1 MAITSS
7 KLLNKSTAETNQKL
21 VLSGSSGVVLSK
33 KSVKNIA
40 SVKVNVIKIEKILKG
55 TLASEKKSLDL
66 DKREQSKK
74 RRDKS
79 EEKLETKPQAGK
91 GKIKTPK
98 LPRMGFLGWIKNF
111 IGNII
116 LGYFAIRLIK
126 YLPKIKPLLKFL
138 GRAADFVIDIGGKVL
153 NGLVT
158 FIDWGYKAID
168 FTKNALKTF
177 GGENAAKTFDK
188 FLGTVQTLVT
198 VAIAASIAASSMGD
212 SGGGLGDIVTE
223 FLGNKLKKKLAA
235 KAATSAAT
243 QGGAAGT
250 AAAQGTGIAAGTAA
264 AIVGGVGLLASALGE
279 GSFQVKKVSQGFE
292 KKVYEFGEGAK
303 KDPNPI
309 TRTFKMATSSFVMP
323 FLRFGNWMLNGIG
336 VTLDIL
342 GAPFRY
348 AIELIRYPF
357 LSDEDKIKQ
366 ANNLAKFDARIR
378 DGIREHFAGFLSP
391 LLRLVGKKDWADGLD
406 KKGSWGSFYGEKG
419 TKGMGYRG
427 GGSGGR
433 TGPRRSV
440 SKFRYKRKV
449 VKKPGEIKFDSPGR
463 DVGGESKI
471 LGLFSKPKSSGA
483 GPLGTIRQTGKNLG
497 KTDYFGPILAITA
510 KILTGKKPER
520 KDYENVGLGINQLIS
535 AGLSDGKLSGGL
547 AAAFANG
554 GMVDVQS
561 IFATTEGG
569 DITKWVES
577 TFEKSIKKSTDKSLN
592 DIAKDART
600 TGQSVNTSMSS
611 DSSSAAFPS
620 GGSMGAVTGTN
631 KEKWKA
637 FYAMGQKAGAS
648 YPELVAAQFALES
661 GWGSALSAKNNFF
674 GIKATESESATVSN
688 TREVIGGQSIYMN
701 ERFKNFDTPQDAV
714 NHLVTQWYKDYRGYK
729 GVNNSPSAFAAA
741 DQLRAEGYATDPQYS
756 SSLKR
761 LLNQYSGITGSERD
775 IGSIDVTSSSSDG
788 DIGDARLSGDG
799 SPKAAKIL
807 AGAKKILGMEN
818 GVSNGCARTT
828 RSALAAGGLK
838 EFGLT
843 FKGGGGKTTKKGDLD
858 IPVASSWT
866 RGQEAAASFGGSDL
880 GQIIRNK
887 SQIKAGDIILW
898 RQTTS
903 SGKYNK
909 HAITHVGIA
918 ADDGL
923 TKQYDH
929 STRGGFQYRNHWDS
943 YAGTNWFAGVRLM
956 DGGGMINRMTPAILG
971 ESGKPEGVVG
981 SKITQYL
988 NEMAPG
994 ILPAI
999 IGADSRQQLASVL
1012 QSVNEYGFGPPD
1024 EVFVSA
1030 DDVEEGDS
1038 FESNESSMAPM
1049 SFGGGSDDDPF
1060 EALYQGG

>member
-7 KLLNKSTAETNQKL
+7 KLLNKSTVETNQKL
-21 VLSGSSGVVLSK
+21 VPSGSPRVVLSK

-198 VAIAASIAASSMGD
+198 VAIAASIATSSMGD
-212 SGGGLGDIVTE
+212 SGGGLGDIVTD
-223 FLGNKLKKKLAA
+223 FLGNKLKKKAAA
-235 KAATSAAT
+235 KAATTAAT
-243 QGGAAGT
+243 KGTATT
-250 AAAQGTGIAAGTAA
+250 AAAQGTGVAAGTAA
-264 AIVGGVGLLASALGE
+264 AIVGGAGLLASALGE
-279 GSFQVKKVSQGFE
+279 GSFQIKK
-292 KKVYEFGEGAK
+292 FGKGLENDAK
-303 KDPNPI
+303 KRWEEKWWTDPRKPLDWAI
-309 TRTFKMATSSFVMP
+309 WQGSR
-323 FLRFGNWMLNGIG
+323 FLNFQLGIVG
-336 VTLDIL
+336 GLLDIV

-357 LSDEDKIKQ
+357 LSEEDKKKQ
-366 ANNLAKFDARIR
+366 ATNLAKFDSRIR
-378 DGIREHFAGFLSP
+378 ENLREGLN
-391 LLRLVGKKDWADGLD
+391 LLTFGLAF
-406 KKGSWGSFYGEKG
+406 KEKGSFGNIYGDDKAQKEM
-419 TKGMGYRG
+419 MGKYS
-427 GGSGGR
+427 SGGQ
-433 TGPRRSV
+433 TGPRRYV
-440 SKFRYKRKV
+440 SKSKSKSRYKRV
-449 VKKPGEIKFDSPGR
+449 VARKPGEVKFDSPGR

-483 GPLGTIRQTGKNLG
+483 GPLGTIKQIGKNLG

-535 AGLSDGKLSGGL
+535 RGLSDGKLSGGL

-554 GMVDVQS
+554 GMVDIQS
-561 IFATTEGG
+561 ILAATEGG

-592 DIAKDART
+592 DISKDARK
-600 TGQSVNTSMSS
+600 TGQFVNTSMLS
-611 DSSSAAFPS
+611 DSSSASSS

-637 FYAMGQKAGAS
+637 FYAMGQKAGAG

-688 TREVIGGQSIYMN
+688 TREVIGGQSIYMD

-761 LLNQYSGITGSERD
+761 LLNQYSGVTGSERD
-775 IGSIDVTSSSSDG
+775 IGSIDVTSSSGG

-807 AGAKKILGMEN
+807 AGAKKILGQEN
-818 GVSNGCARTT
+818 GVRNGCARTT
-828 RSALAAGGLK
+828 RSALAAGGLT

-858 IPVASSWT
+858 IPVASAWT

-880 GQIIRNK
+880 GQVIRNK

-903 SGKYNK
+903 SGKFNK

-918 ADDGL
+918 ANDGL

-929 STRGGFQYRNHWDS
+929 SQKGGWQYRNHWHS
-943 YAGTNWFAGVRLM
+943 WGGTNWFAGVRLM
-956 DGGGMINRMTPAILG
+956 DEGGMINRMTPAILG

>member
-21 VLSGSSGVVLSK
+21 VLSGSSGVVLSQ

-138 GRAADFVIDIGGKVL
+138 GNAADFVIDVGGKVL

-198 VAIAASIAASSMGD
+198 VAIAASIATSSMGD
-212 SGGGLGDIVTE
+212 SGGGLGDIITD
-223 FLGNKLKKKLAA
+223 FIGNKLKKKLAA
-235 KAATSAAT
+235 KTLTSKLTGVAAK
-243 QGGAAGT
+243 
-250 AAAQGTGIAAGTAA
+250 GTGLTVGTAA

-279 GSFQVKKVSQGFE
+279 GSFQVKKASQGFE
-292 KKVYEFGEGAK
+292 KKVHEFGEGAK

-309 TRTFKMATSSFVMP
+309 TRTFKMATSAFVMP

-366 ANNLAKFDARIR
+366 AKNLAKFDARIR

-406 KKGSWGSFYGEKG
+406 KKGSWGSLYGEKG

-449 VKKPGEIKFDSPGR
+449 VRKPGEVKFDNPGI

-483 GPLGTIRQTGKNLG
+483 GPLGTIKQTGKNLG

-535 AGLSDGKLSGGL
+535 RGLSDGTLSGGL

-569 DITKWVES
+569 DITKWVGS
-577 TFEKSIKKSTDKSLN
+577 TFEKSIKKSADKSLS
-592 DIAKDART
+592 DIAKEARK
-600 TGQSVNTSMSS
+600 TGQSVNTSMLS
-611 DSSSAAFPS
+611 DFSSASS

-637 FYAMGQKAGAS
+637 FYAMGQKAGAG

-661 GWGSALSAKNNFF
+661 GWGTKLAARNNFF
-674 GIKATESESATVSN
+674 GIKATASDTDVTVSR
-688 TREVIGGQSIYMN
+688 TREVINGKDVFLD
-701 ERFKNFDTPQDAV
+701 ERFKNFNEPQGAV
-714 NHLVTQWYKDYRGYK
+714 NHLVTEWYKDYKGYK
-729 GVNNSPSAFAAA
+729 GVNNAPSALAAA
-741 DQLRAEGYATDPQYS
+741 DQLRAEGYATDPAYAQA
-756 SSLKR
+756 LRR

-775 IGSIDVTSSSSDG
+775 IGSIDVTSSSGG

-807 AGAKKILGMEN
+807 AGAKKILGQEN
-818 GVSNGCARTT
+818 GVANGCARTT

-918 ADDGL
+918 ANDGL

-929 STRGGFQYRNHWDS
+929 STRGGWQYRNHWDS

-956 DGGGMINRMTPAILG
+956 DEGGIINRMTPAILG

-1012 QSVNEYGFGPPD
+1012 QSINEYGFGPPD

-1038 FESNESSMAPM
+1038 FESDESSMAMAPM